1 MNGKRKKFSAAL
13 FKNQITAEDKIKI
26 KKPASEYEAPSVILP
41 EELIVAEITEEVK
54 EEFTVIGVRF
64 KDGGKVY
71 YFDPGQTEY
80 HMGDDV
86 IVDTAR
92 GLEYGQLACEN
103 KTVGINEIVLPL
115 RQAIRKASA
124 QDKEHK
130 AENDKKEVEALQI
143 CEQLIAKHNL
153 EMKLVEAEITFDNT
167 KILFYFT
174 SDTRVDFR
182 ELVKDLAGVFRT
194 RIELRQIGIRDEA
207 KITGGLGICGRT
219 VCCKSF
225 LDDFGQVSIKMAKE
239 QNLSLNTS
247 KISGTC
253 GRLMCCL
260 RFEHETYEEEIR
272 KTPKIDSLVRTA
284 DGDGTVVET
293 VPLQG
298 LIKVRLTQS
307 PDAAPKVYH
316 RDDVKLIGYI
326 KKEQNKQPNE

>member
-1 MNGKRKKFSAAL
+1 VNGKRKKFSVL
-13 FKNQITAEDKIKI
+13 MLKNQAATEEKIKI
-26 KKPASEYEAPSVILP
+26 KKPASEYQPPAVILP
-41 EELIVAEITEEVK
+41 EELVVEPVPEEP

-80 HMGDDV
+80 RMGDEV
-86 IVDTAR
+86 IVDTSR
-92 GLEYGQLACEN
+92 GLEFGQLACEN
-103 KTVGINEIVLPL
+103 KVVKISEVVLPL
-115 RQAIRKASA
+115 RRAIRKATE
-124 QDKEHK
+124 QDREHK
-130 AENDKKEVEALQI
+130 AENDKKEIEALEI
-143 CEQLIAKHNL
+143 CEQLIQKHNL

-225 LDDFGQVSIKMAKE
+225 LEDFGQVSIKMAKE

-293 VPLQG
+293 APLQG

>member
-1 MNGKRKKFSAAL
+1 MNGKRKKFSAAM
-13 FKNQITAEDKIKI
+13 FRNQTADEKVRV
-26 KKPASEYEAPSVILP
+26 KKPAEEYEPPVVTLP
-41 EELIVAEITEEVK
+41 EGLADEPVMNEEK
-54 EEFTVIGVRF
+54 EEYTVIGVRF
-64 KDGGKVY
+64 KEGGKVY
-71 YFDPGQTEY
+71 YFDPGKTEY
-80 HMGDDV
+80 HTGDDA
-86 IVDTAR
+86 IVETSR
-92 GLEYGQLACEN
+92 GLEYGQVAAEN
-103 KTVGINEIVLPL
+103 KVVGVNEVVLPL
-115 RQAIRKASA
+115 RMALRKATE

-130 AENDKKEVEALQI
+130 AENNKKEEEALVI
-143 CEQLIAKHNL
+143 CEQLIQKHNL

-182 ELVKDLAGVFRT
+182 ELVKDLASVFRT

-207 KITGGLGICGRT
+207 KMTGGLGICGRT

-272 KTPKIDSLVRTA
+272 KTPKVDSLVRTA
-284 DGDGTVVET
+284 DGDGIVVET
-293 VPLQG
+293 MPLRG
-298 LIKVRLTQS
+298 LVKVQLSQS
-307 PDAAPKVYH
+307 PDAAPKAYH
-316 RDDVKLIGYI
+316 RDDVKFIGYI
-326 KKEQNKQPNE
+326 KKEQNKPSNE